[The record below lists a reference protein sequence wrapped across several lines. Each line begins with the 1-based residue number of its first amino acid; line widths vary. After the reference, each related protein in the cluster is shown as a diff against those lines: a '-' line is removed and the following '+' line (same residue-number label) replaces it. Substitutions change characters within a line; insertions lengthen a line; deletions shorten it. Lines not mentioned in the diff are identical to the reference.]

1 MIVFRGIRLI
11 GSTMNIDER
20 IEKLTE
26 RHEALT
32 HSVEL
37 MIVENRE
44 GRERMEK
51 LTERHEAL
59 AQSVELYIAETRE
72 WNSKAGAL
80 IVQVAESMN
89 RLTRIVEGHEHRI
102 AHLEG
107 GTA

>member
-1 MIVFRGIRLI
+1 
-11 GSTMNIDER
+11 MNIDER

-37 MIVENRE
+37 MIVDNRE

-51 LTERHEAL
+51 LTERHEALTERHEAL